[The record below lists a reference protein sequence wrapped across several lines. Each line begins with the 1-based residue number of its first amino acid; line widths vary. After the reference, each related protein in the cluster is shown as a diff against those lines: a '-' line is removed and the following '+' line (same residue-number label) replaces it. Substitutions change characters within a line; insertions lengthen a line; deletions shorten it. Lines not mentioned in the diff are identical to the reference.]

1 MKMSRIIM
9 ALVLVSLLVYSPGLH
24 AQIPIIDIA
33 KAAVKK
39 VIKAID
45 LKIQRQQNKVIWLQ
59 NAQKTLE
66 NAMSKAR
73 LDDISD
79 WTQKQRD
86 IYKNYFE
93 ELGKVKAVIS
103 YYQKIRSITQQQVR
117 LVEAYNRAWK
127 LLKND
132 KHFTFKEIE
141 YMGKVYNGILA
152 ETVKN
157 VDQMLMVANSFKTQ
171 MTDAKRMEIVASA
184 EQKTQQNYTDLL
196 IFNNQNAMLSL
207 KRAKSEQEINVVK
220 VMYGIK

>member
-1 MKMSRIIM
+1 M
-9 ALVLVSLLVYSPGLH
+9 ALVFVSLSLYSQGTH

-93 ELGKVKAVIS
+93 ELGRVKTVIS
-103 YYQKIRSITQQQVR
+103 YYQKIRSITQQQIR
-117 LVEAYNRAWK
+117 LVEAYNRAWN

-132 KHFTFKEIE
+132 KHFTVKEIE
-141 YMGKVYNGILA
+141 YMGKVYSGILG

-171 MTDAKRMEIVASA
+171 MTDAKRMEIIAAA

-196 IFNNQNAMLSL
+196 IFNNQNALLSL
-207 KRAKSEQEINVVK
+207 KRAKTDQEISVVK
-220 VMYGIK
+220 AMYGIK

>member
-1 MKMSRIIM
+1 MKRSLKIV
-9 ALVLVSLLVYSPGLH
+9 LVLGLLLISSHGSN
-24 AQIPIIDIA
+24 AQIPIIDAA
-33 KAAVKK
+33 KAAIKK

-66 NAMSKAR
+66 NAMSKAK

-86 IYKNYFE
+86 IYKEYFE
-93 ELGKVKAVIS
+93 ELGKVKTVIS
-103 YYQKIRSITQQQVR
+103 YYQKIRDITQQQTK

-127 LLKND
+127 LLRND
-132 KHFTFKEIE
+132 KHFTVKEIE
-141 YMGKVYNGILA
+141 YMGKVYTGILG

-157 VDQMLMVANSFKTQ
+157 IDQMLMVANSFKTQ
-171 MTDAKRMEIVASA
+171 MTDAKRMEIIASA
-184 EQKTQQNYTDLL
+184 AEKTEQNYTDLL

-207 KRAKSEQEINVVK
+207 KRAKSEQDIDMVK
-220 VMYGIK
+220 TMYGIK

>member
-1 MKMSRIIM
+1 M
-9 ALVLVSLLVYSPGLH
+9 ALVFVSLLVSSTGSH
-24 AQIPIIDIA
+24 AQIPIIDAA
-33 KAAVKK
+33 KAAIKK

-73 LDDISD
+73 LEDISD

-93 ELGKVKAVIS
+93 ELSKVKTVIG
-103 YYQKIRSITQQQVR
+103 YYQKIRSITQQQIR
-117 LVEAYNRAWK
+117 LVEAYNRAWN
-127 LLKND
+127 LLRKD
-132 KHFTFKEIE
+132 KHFTVKEIE
-141 YMGKVYNGILA
+141 YMGKVYAGILG

-171 MTDAKRMEIVASA
+171 MTDAKRMEIIASA

-196 IFNNQNAMLSL
+196 IFNNQNALLSL
-207 KRAKSEQEINVVK
+207 KRAKSEHEINVVK
-220 VMYGIK
+220 AMYGIK